1 MKGRF
6 EDKVAV
12 VTGAASGIGEA
23 TARALVREGA
33 SVVIADVQAER
44 GEALAR
50 ELGRARFIQTD
61 VTVEAQVERA
71 IALAVEAFGRIDVM
85 VNNAGVIGAV
95 GSIQDTTAEA
105 WNATLAV
112 LVNGAFFGIKHAAR
126 RMVPQG
132 GGAIISISSTA
143 GAMGGL
149 GPHAYTT
156 AKHAII
162 GLTRSAASELVRH
175 GVRVN
180 AVGPGSTATPLVA
193 AARGGDLN
201 MRREG
206 AAAGSPLGALLS
218 ADEIAAGI
226 AYLASDDA
234 RHVNGHTLFV
244 DNGATTLGPTAV
256 GQFHD
261 RPAGFVGGGLRTA

>member
-1 MKGRF
+1 MTGRF
-6 EDKVAV
+6 HGKVAV

-23 TARALVREGA
+23 TVRALAREGA
-33 SVVIADVQAER
+33 SVVIADLQAER
-44 GEALAR
+44 GNAIAR
-50 ELGRARFIQTD
+50 ELERARFIATD

-71 IALAVEAFGRIDVM
+71 VALAVEAFGRIDVM
-85 VNNAGVIGAV
+85 VNNAGVVGAV
-95 GSIQDTTAEA
+95 GSIRETTAEA
-105 WNATLAV
+105 WSATLAV
-112 LVNGAFFGIKHAAR
+112 LLNGAFFGVKHAAR

-132 GGAIISISSTA
+132 SGAIISITSTA
-143 GAMGGL
+143 GALGGL

-162 GLTRSAASELVRH
+162 GLTRTAASELVRH

-193 AARGGDLN
+193 AARGGDLS
-201 MRREG
+201 RRLEG
-206 AAAGSPLGALLS
+206 AATGAPLGALLS
-218 ADEIAAGI
+218 PDEIAAGI

-234 RHVNGHTLFV
+234 RHVTGHTLFV
-244 DNGATTLGPTAV
+244 DNGTTTMGQTGV

-261 RPAGFVGGGLRTA
+261 RPPGFVGGGPRAG

>member
-1 MKGRF
+1 MTARF
-6 EDKVAV
+6 EGKVAV

-33 SVVIADVQAER
+33 SVVIADLQVER
-44 GEALAR
+44 GEAIAR
-50 ELGRARFIQTD
+50 ELGRARFIRTD
-61 VTVEAQVERA
+61 VTVEAEVERA
-71 IALAVEAFGRIDVM
+71 VALAVEAFGRLDVM

-95 GSIQDTTAEA
+95 GSIKDTTAQA
-105 WNATLAV
+105 WNATLAI
-112 LVNGAFFGIKHAAR
+112 LLNGVFFGIKHAAR

-132 GGAIISISSTA
+132 SGAIISITSTA
-143 GAMGGL
+143 GGLGGL

-156 AKHAII
+156 AKHAIV

-206 AAAGSPLGALLS
+206 AATGSPLGALLE

-226 AYLASDDA
+226 TYLASDDA
-234 RHVNGHTLFV
+234 RHVNGQTLFV
-244 DNGATTLGPTAV
+244 DNGATTIGPTAA

-261 RPAGFVGGGLRTA
+261 KPAGFIGGGSRTA